1 MRLPFFVALA
11 LASASLPLAAF
22 RDAHAVGPA
31 GLPDRLHYQEYPE
44 LEGRPVRRL
53 LFLGDNRT
61 KEVVFRREMRLEEG
75 VPFRSEDLWRDW
87 ERIVDLGLFAEVEV
101 EAVPSGDGVLVVVSV
116 YERPWWFATPV
127 ADYDFKERRIAV
139 GYRSR
144 IRNIGGLNQTL
155 RSNARFGRND
165 QVSLSWETPWL
176 GRSRLALTG
185 GVDVELPR
193 AEEDELRTTRLYL
206 SSTRY
211 LGNYKR
217 VRTGLTLF
225 SRLEKL
231 DRDGTHPLGPVR
243 QLTPV
248 VGLGWSRDS
257 RNVRI
262 DPTRGTFAS
271 ASGEI
276 VSGWTDDDLGYGRSV
291 LDARGFLSMGAGIVL
306 AARTTATLTTGTT
319 PDYRLLG
326 VGGDNSIRGQPENVE
341 FGENTARA
349 SAEVRFP
356 ILGQRRFTLPI
367 PFVPRRISN
376 VDFRVDGEL
385 FVDAGTAWD
394 DSDDFPVA
402 RLRGGAGFGLRVFL
416 PILELARF
424 ELAFDQAGKPRFY
437 MSEDNLI

>member
-1 MRLPFFVALA
+1 MTFPFRLAVAWILLLGWPA
-11 LASASLPLAAF
+11 LASAVGLA
-22 RDAHAVGPA
+22 GI
-31 GLPDRLHYQEYPE
+31 PDRLHYQEYPG
-44 LEGRPVRRL
+44 LEGRPVRRVL
-53 LFLGDNRT
+53 ILGNNRT
-61 KEVVFRREMRLEEG
+61 KEEVFRREMRLEEG
-75 VPFRSEDLWRDW
+75 VPFRAEDMWRDW

-101 EAVPSGDGVLVVVSV
+101 EPVPSGDGVLVVVSV

-127 ADYDFKERRIAV
+127 ANYDFDEKKISV
-139 GYRSR
+139 GYRAR
-144 IRNIGGLNQTL
+144 VRNIGGLNQTL
-155 RSNARFGRND
+155 RSNARIGRND
-165 QVSLSWETPWL
+165 QVSVSWETPWL

-185 GVDVELPR
+185 GLDVELPR
-193 AEEDELRTTRLYL
+193 AGEDELRTTRLYL

-211 LGNYKR
+211 LGNYKLVRKGATIFTR
-217 VRTGLTLF
+217 V
-225 SRLEKL
+225 EKL
-231 DRDGTHPLGPVR
+231 DRDGTHPQGEVR

-248 VGLGWSRDS
+248 VGIGWFRDT

-262 DPTRGTFAS
+262 DPTRGTLAS

-276 VSGWTDDDLGYGRSV
+276 VSGWADDDLGYGRSV
-291 LDARGFLSMGAGIVL
+291 LDARGFLAVRGGVVL

-326 VGGDNSIRGQPENVE
+326 VGGDNSIRGQPESVE
-341 FGENTARA
+341 VGENSARA
-349 SAEVRFP
+349 SAEIRFP
-356 ILGQRRFTLPI
+356 ILGQRRFALPI

-402 RLRGGAGFGLRVFL
+402 RVRGGAGFGLRVFL

-424 ELAFDQAGKPRFY
+424 EIAFDQAGKATFY
-437 MSEDNLI
+437 LSEDNLI